1 MKKILCTA
9 FIFFIFSLTAS
20 AKHEFKE
27 KEYQKYWCDKRGGQI
42 EYKLDDKTRID
53 CLTPTLA
60 VEFDFAP
67 KWHECIGQALYYGKK
82 TKRIPAC
89 VLILEN
95 EDDIRFVKRLRYTV
109 YQKKKIPYFQT
120 FTINKKVFR
129 SPEEGVVRDYV
140 DWGTVSRF
148 ISSNVCK

>member
-1 MKKILCTA
+1 MKRIFILLMCIFCTIEIA
-9 FIFFIFSLTAS
+9 I
-20 AKHEFKE
+20 AKHEYTE
-27 KEYQKYWCDKRGGQI
+27 RAYQKYWCDKKGGI
-42 EYKLDDKTRID
+42 MEYKLEDKTRVD
-53 CLTPTLA
+53 CLTPKLA

-95 EDDIRFVKRLRYTV
+95 EDDTRFVKRLRYTV

-120 FTINKKVFR
+120 FTINKKVFS
-129 SPEEGVVRDYV
+129 SPDEGVELD
-140 DWGTVSRF
+140 
-148 ISSNVCK
+148 

>member
-1 MKKILCTA
+1 MKKIFLIA
-9 FIFFIFSLTAS
+9 LIFFIPLPIF
-20 AKHEFKE
+20 AKHEYPE
-27 KEYQKYWCDKRGGQI
+27 RAYQKYWCDKKGGI
-42 EYKLDDKTRID
+42 MEYKLEDKTRVD
-53 CLTPTLA
+53 CLTPKLA

-95 EDDIRFVKRLRYTV
+95 EDDTRFVKRLRYTV

-120 FTINKKVFR
+120 FTINKKVFS
-129 SPEEGVVRDYV
+129 SPDESIVRDYV
-140 DWGTVSRF
+140 D
-148 ISSNVCK
+148 